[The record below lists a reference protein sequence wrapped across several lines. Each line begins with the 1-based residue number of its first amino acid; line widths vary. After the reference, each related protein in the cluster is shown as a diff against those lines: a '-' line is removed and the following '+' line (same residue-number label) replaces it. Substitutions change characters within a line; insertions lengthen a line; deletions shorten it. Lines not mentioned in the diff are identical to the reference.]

1 MKAMK
6 LFQKKEKYEPIPG
19 LVGSATDYN
28 IYEEGKG
35 ERIAWFLMGMAA
47 SGAVLYIFYNSLI
60 ASLVLGAICG
70 VFFVPIRRNQ
80 VIVKRKRSLTAQF
93 RGLLD
98 TLSTSVGAG
107 NNMYDAFH
115 GASTDLAIQ
124 FTEDA
129 DIVHEAKLIS
139 NGLYN
144 NIQLEKL
151 LLNFADRSGLEDVR
165 NFANVFATC
174 YQKGGNINE
183 VIKNTASIL
192 GDKIEVGMEVETMV
206 SGQKSQLLI
215 LMVMPALFVLVLRSM
230 GGGLIDLSS
239 PIGVISVTAALGI
252 FVAAY
257 FVGKKILDIKF

>member
-1 MKAMK
+1 MTFFK
-6 LFQKKEKYEPIPG
+6 KKEKREPIQG
-19 LVGSATDYN
+19 LIGTATDYN
-28 IYEEGKG
+28 IYQESKG
-35 ERIAWFLMGMAA
+35 ERISWFLMGMAV
-47 SGAVLYIFYNSLI
+47 SGIVLFAFYNSI
-60 ASLVLGAICG
+60 IVSVVLGAICG
-70 VFFVPIRRNQ
+70 AFFVPIRRNQ
-80 VIVKRKRSLTAQF
+80 IIAKRKRNLTAQF

-98 TLSTSVGAG
+98 TLATSVGAG
-107 NNMYDAFH
+107 KNMYDAFH
-115 GASTDLAIQ
+115 GASTDLSIQ
-124 FTEDA
+124 FNENS

-183 VIKNTASIL
+183 VIKNTATIL

-215 LMVMPALFVLVLRSM
+215 LMVMPVLFVLIMRAM

-239 PIGVISVTAALGI
+239 PLGIISVTVALAI

-257 FVGKKILDIKF
+257 FVGKKILDIRF